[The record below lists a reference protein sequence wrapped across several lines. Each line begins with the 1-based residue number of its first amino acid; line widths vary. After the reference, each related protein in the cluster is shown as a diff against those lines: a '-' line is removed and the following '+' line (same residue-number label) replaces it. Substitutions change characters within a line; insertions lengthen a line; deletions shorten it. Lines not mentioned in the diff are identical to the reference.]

1 MKIRFYS
8 SVIFD
13 ALCACAELAE
23 QKDRGNSEKQE
34 FLALLREK
42 TGDVFQGGALSFST
56 MCGIAARALP
66 DLSTATLDELDKLF
80 ADMGALEKAVCG
92 SIRDAFTAS
101 YMLPTLDMLK
111 DGWAARYR
119 TYIAVLKKAE
129 FEQLWREPGPAGRTG
144 TNRAAADRVQRHR
157 HQRDARLDLRH
168 ERNVFGKRLR
178 MHFAAVLSRCLFAVR
193 RAVFGH
199 GS

>member
-111 DGWAARYR
+111 DGWAAR
-119 TYIAVLKKAE
+119 
-129 FEQLWREPGPAGRTG
+129 
-144 TNRAAADRVQRHR
+144 
-157 HQRDARLDLRH
+157 
-168 ERNVFGKRLR
+168 
-178 MHFAAVLSRCLFAVR
+178 
-193 RAVFGH
+193 
-199 GS
+199 

>member
-66 DLSTATLDELDKLF
+66 DPSNATLDELDKLF
-80 ADMGALEKAVCG
+80 AEGSPLPEELELMEDMDVPLEFRKEPADDNPP
-92 SIRDAFTAS
+92 ID
-101 YMLPTLDMLK
+101 D
-111 DGWAARYR
+111 D
-119 TYIAVLKKAE
+119 
-129 FEQLWREPGPAGRTG
+129 EQ
-144 TNRAAADRVQRHR
+144 DR
-157 HQRDARLDLRH
+157 
-168 ERNVFGKRLR
+168 
-178 MHFAAVLSRCLFAVR
+178 R
-193 RAVFGH
+193 RIC
-199 GS
+199 